1 MAARFA
7 HLTRPNIRRLE
18 PGEKITE
25 HGITAERLRDGDI
38 RYSVNIMV
46 DGQRIHRVIGRESE
60 STTRTQAE
68 EFISSIRGDAKA
80 DRLNLPK
87 GRKVALAFRAATEL
101 YLERLKA
108 SDGKNLQEKE
118 RHFRLYLVPELGSMR
133 LDKISTFTLEKYRK
147 ACKDRGLALGTVNR
161 HLATYRHMAAKL
173 YDWGVV
179 KNPMPMIKL
188 EGESN
193 RREYILDRGEKKALL
208 DSALKDSNSRIWLFI
223 MVGLH
228 TSLRHAEILSARFE
242 HFDAARLRL
251 RVRVKG
257 GSWRDQPLTPTI
269 EKVLTSE
276 RQMAS
281 DQDGWIFPNS
291 RSQSGHT
298 ESMKAAF
305 GRVVISAGLDAKQI
319 TPHTMRH
326 TAITEMAE
334 TGAEGRT
341 IQAFSGHKS
350 REMVWRYTHAR
361 DQRIDEAMQRF
372 DFDSLEES
380 GTKVERVRPQDRLR
394 S

>member
-1 MAARFA
+1 MAVKFSK
-7 HLTRPNIRRLE
+7 LTRPAIRGLKI
-18 PGEKITE
+18 GAKITE
-25 HGITAERLRDGDI
+25 HSIIVQRLRDGDVH
-38 RYSVNIMV
+38 YSVNIMV
-46 DGQRIHRVIGRESE
+46 DGQRIHRVIGRQSDG
-60 STTRTQAE
+60 TTRTQAE
-68 EFISSIRGDAKA
+68 EFIAMVRSDAKA
-80 DRLNLPK
+80 GRLNLPK
-87 GRKVALAFRAATEL
+87 GRKVALTFRAAGEL

-108 SDGKNLQEKE
+108 SDGKNLEEKE
-118 RHFRLYLVPELGSMR
+118 RHFRLYLMPELGSMR
-133 LDKISTFTLEKYRK
+133 LDRISTFTLEKYRK
-147 ACKDRGLALGTVNR
+147 ARKSRGLAAGTVNR

-173 YDWGVV
+173 YEWGLVDA
-179 KNPMPMIKL
+179 PMPMIKL
-188 EGESN
+188 EGERN
-193 RREYILDRGEKKALL
+193 RREYVLDREGKNALL
-208 DSALKDSNSRIWLFI
+208 ESALRDSNSRIWLFI
-223 MVGLH
+223 MIGLH

-242 HFDAARLRL
+242 HFDAARLKL

-257 GSWRDQPLTPTI
+257 GIWRNQPLTPTVA
-269 EKVLTSE
+269 KVLTSE

-291 RSQSGHT
+291 RSRSGHT

-305 GRVVISAGLDAKQI
+305 RRVVIGAGLDPKQV

-361 DQRIDEAMQRF
+361 DQRVNEAMQRF
-372 DFDSLEES
+372 DSES
-380 GTKVERVRPQDRLR
+380 FGESSTKVERLRPQDRRR